1 MTLPVIREVKP
12 GDALDL
18 TRLYHL
24 TWLDTYPNEKAG
36 ITRDDIEQSYK
47 DSYTEIFQEKQK
59 KRLSTIA
66 ENEKYLVAEKDG
78 KVVGAARMILRD
90 GFNQLQTIY
99 VLPDYQGQGIGQA
112 LWDKA
117 YAFAN
122 PEWKT
127 VVHVAG
133 YNVGA
138 ISFYKKQG
146 FVETGKTFT
155 EERLKLPSGAM
166 FIETELVLK
175 AHRK

>member
-1 MTLPVIREVKP
+1 MSLFKIRGVRPED
-12 GDALDL
+12 GLEL

-47 DSYTEIFQEKQK
+47 DHYTEENQAKMRA
-59 KRLSTIA
+59 RLGNIA
-66 ENEKYLVAEKDG
+66 KNEKYLVAEKDG
-78 KVVGAARMILRD
+78 KIVGTARMMLRD

-99 VLPDYQGQGIGQA
+99 VLPDYQGQGIGQM
-112 LWDKA
+112 LWDEVKK
-117 YAFAN
+117 FAK
-122 PEWKT
+122 PEGKT
-127 VVHVAG
+127 VVHVAV
-133 YNVGA
+133 YNDKA

-166 FIETELVLK
+166 FIETELVLE
-175 AHRK
+175 ARK